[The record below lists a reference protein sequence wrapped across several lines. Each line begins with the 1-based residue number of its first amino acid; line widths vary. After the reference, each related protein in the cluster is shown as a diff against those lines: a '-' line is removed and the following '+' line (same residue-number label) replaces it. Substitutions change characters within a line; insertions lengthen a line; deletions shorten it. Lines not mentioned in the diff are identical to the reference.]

1 MKVSINKNL
10 GAHSPFSEGSTIE
23 EKAKIMRFKYPKAC
37 SSIETGAMAFATMVE
52 DVKDAEAWKF
62 IGFDTFEEFCQE
74 ELGRTINEVEDIV
87 TGVKILGG
95 NPTERQAKTASRS
108 ATAAKLVE
116 AGTHNQSEAAREV
129 GISREAV
136 RQVVSSKSSYEEKS
150 LDMPEHVKGNTTQAT
165 FRKLPEELQEQV
177 VSKQKSVRA
186 AGIEAGVIVVPT
198 PLEKAQKAY
207 DKLTDAD
214 KSQFQT
220 DNNLHA

>member
-74 ELGRTINEVEDIV
+74 KLGRTIHEVEDIV

-129 GISREAV
+129 GISHQAV
-136 RQVVSSKSSYEEKS
+136 NRAASKMSESDKTVAAPDHIKS
-150 LDMPEHVKGNTTQAT
+150 RDTQAT

>member
-116 AGTHNQSEAAREV
+116 AGTHTQSEAAREV
-129 GISREAV
+129 TPQITLNPATPKQPSASCQKNCRSKWSASRSPSVPLVSRPASLLCRLHWRKHRRHTIS
-136 RQVVSSKSSYEEKS
+136 
-150 LDMPEHVKGNTTQAT
+150 
-165 FRKLPEELQEQV
+165 
-177 VSKQKSVRA
+177 
-186 AGIEAGVIVVPT
+186 
-198 PLEKAQKAY
+198 
-207 DKLTDAD
+207 
-214 KSQFQT
+214 
-220 DNNLHA
+220 

>member
-1 MKVSINKNL
+1 M
-10 GAHSPFSEGSTIE
+10 SESDKTVVAPEVMST
-23 EKAKIMRFKYPKAC
+23 
-37 SSIETGAMAFATMVE
+37 
-52 DVKDAEAWKF
+52 
-62 IGFDTFEEFCQE
+62 
-74 ELGRTINEVEDIV
+74 
-87 TGVKILGG
+87 
-95 NPTERQAKTASRS
+95 
-108 ATAAKLVE
+108 
-116 AGTHNQSEAAREV
+116 
-129 GISREAV
+129 
-136 RQVVSSKSSYEEKS
+136 KSSYEEKS

>member
-116 AGTHNQSEAAREV
+116 AGTHTQSEAAREV
-129 GISREAV
+129 GISQQAV
-136 RQVVSSKSSYEEKS
+136 
-150 LDMPEHVKGNTTQAT
+150 NQAT
-165 FRKLPEELQEQV
+165 SKMTPQITLNPATPKQPSASCQKNCRSKWSASRSPSVPLVSRPASLLCRLHWRKHRRHTI
-177 VSKQKSVRA
+177 S
-186 AGIEAGVIVVPT
+186 
-198 PLEKAQKAY
+198 
-207 DKLTDAD
+207 
-214 KSQFQT
+214 
-220 DNNLHA
+220 